1 MTRAGSLAALAV
13 AACLAGA
20 GCDLTLTRDRPSYE
34 DLSAIERAAVDRIL
48 ARLRAFDVALR
59 RDSMTGIRRE
69 YSLGPVAEDR
79 DRIDVSFRGL
89 WIATN
94 IGDDVI
100 HISVWENLSSAQRAE
115 WASWFGEAEAAAKV
129 RYEEFFYDWV
139 AAHLA
144 GIQAVFRI
152 QTVEY
157 VYGRRSV
164 FKLERDGQRLAA
176 SYARV
181 HDTGLLSRARST
193 CGPIRDRFASRWGN
207 SFTQEYYLANFRSLT
222 DPAMPSGWIYFL
234 CRHMAEAEVR
244 GVDLIGRPY
253 TFADELSVI
262 PRESR

>member
-1 MTRAGSLAALAV
+1 MTLAGPLAALVV

-20 GCDLTLTRDRPSYE
+20 GCDLTLTQDRPSYE
-34 DLSAIERAAVDRIL
+34 DLSAVERAAVDRIL
-48 ARLRAFDVALR
+48 ARLQAFNAALR
-59 RDSMTGIRRE
+59 LDSRTGIGRE

-79 DRIDVSFRGL
+79 DRINVSFRGL
-89 WIATN
+89 WIAAN
-94 IGDDVI
+94 LGDDVI
-100 HISVWENLSSAQRAE
+100 HMSVWENLSAPQRAE
-115 WASWFGEAEAAAKV
+115 WASWFGEAEAAAKA
-129 RYEEFFYDWV
+129 RYEGFFHDWV

-157 VYGRRSV
+157 VYGNRSV

-181 HDTGLLSRARST
+181 HDPGLLSRARAT
-193 CGPIRDRFASRWGN
+193 CGPIRDRFAARWGAG
-207 SFTQEYYLANFRSLT
+207 FTQEYYLANFRALT

-244 GVDLIGRPY
+244 GVDIEGRPY
-253 TFADELSVI
+253 TFAEELSVI
-262 PRESR
+262 PR